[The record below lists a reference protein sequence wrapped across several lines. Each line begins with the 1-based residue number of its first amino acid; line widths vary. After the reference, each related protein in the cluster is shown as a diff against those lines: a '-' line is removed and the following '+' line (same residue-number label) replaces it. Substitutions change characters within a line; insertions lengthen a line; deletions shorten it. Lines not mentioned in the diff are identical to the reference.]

1 MTARRARPVATEF
14 FDRRPED
21 VAADIIGC
29 TISFGG
35 AGGTIVEAEAYGQRD
50 PASHSFRGE
59 TPRCRPMFGPPGTIY
74 VYRTYGLHWCLN
86 LVTEPEGVGAAVLIR
101 AIEPTH
107 GLELMRARRGGTPD
121 DRLLCGG
128 PGRLTQ
134 ALAVDDSI
142 NGLALADAGL
152 TIGESTAQ
160 WDVVGVPRIGISQ
173 ATDLPWRM
181 VARGSRYLSRPIP
194 RSSAA

>member
-1 MTARRARPVATEF
+1 VSARRAHPLAAAF

-29 TISFGG
+29 TLLLGG
-35 AGGTIVEAEAYGQRD
+35 CGGVIVEAEAYGQRD
-50 PASHSFRGE
+50 PASHSFRGPTE
-59 TPRCRPMFGPPGTIY
+59 RCRSMFGPPGTVY

-107 GLELMRARRGGTPD
+107 GLDMMRARRGGVED

-134 ALAVDDSI
+134 ALAVAGGL
-142 NGLALADAGL
+142 NGLLFPDAGIE
-152 TIGESTAQ
+152 IGARIVAPE
-160 WDVVGVPRIGISQ
+160 VVGVPRIGISQ
-173 ATDLPWRM
+173 GTDLPWRM

-194 RSSAA
+194 RSIAA

>member
-1 MTARRARPVATEF
+1 MSGRRARPVATEF
-14 FDRRPED
+14 FNRRPED

-35 AGGTIVEAEAYGQRD
+35 AGGVIVEAEAYGQRD

-59 TPRCRPMFGPPGTIY
+59 TPRCRSMFGPPGTIY

-107 GLELMRARRGGTPD
+107 GVDQMRARRAGIDD

-142 NGLALADAGL
+142 DGLSLADAGL
-152 TIGESTAQ
+152 TIGERTAEL
-160 WDVVGVPRIGISQ
+160 DVVGVPRIGISQ
-173 ATDLPWRM
+173 ATELPWRM

>member
-1 MTARRARPVATEF
+1 MSSGRARPVARAF

-29 TISFGG
+29 TIDVDGCGG
-35 AGGTIVEAEAYGQRD
+35 VIVEAEAYGQRD

-59 TPRCRPMFGPPGTIY
+59 TPRCRSMFGPPGTVY

-86 LVTEPEGVGAAVLIR
+86 IATEAAGQGAAVLIR

-107 GLELMRARRGGTPD
+107 GLETMRGRRGGVAD
-121 DRLLCGG
+121 DRLLCAG

-134 ALAVDDSI
+134 ALGVDGSLD
-142 NGLALADAGL
+142 GLSLAAAGMR
-152 TIGESTAQ
+152 IGSRRDPV
-160 WDVVGVPRIGISQ
+160 DVVGVPRIGISQ

-194 RSSAA
+194 RSIAA